1 MVDNFSGKSKISQ
14 VRTSSGMFISKAKV
28 VFLSTPSLLSAPFF
42 FFFFFFVGRRIELA
56 RFCLCFCKVIKLI
69 SFSVVGSNCCRYRGQ
84 DCNLDFSP
92 KRCAVLYN
100 MKNA

>member
-42 FFFFFFVGRRIELA
+42 FFVGRRIELA

-69 SFSVVGSNCCRYRGQ
+69 SFSVVGSNCYRGQ